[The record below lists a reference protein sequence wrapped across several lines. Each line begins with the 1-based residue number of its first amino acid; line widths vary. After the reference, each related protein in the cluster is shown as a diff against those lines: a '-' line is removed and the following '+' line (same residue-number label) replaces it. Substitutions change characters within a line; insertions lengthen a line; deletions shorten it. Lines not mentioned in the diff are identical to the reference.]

1 MSPPGDVD
9 DTQTAWVAEVLKF
22 WFVEVARPQWF
33 ADGVALDEQIRARFL
48 AVHQIV
54 AVEPE
59 DSLLV
64 DPKTAL
70 AAIIVL
76 DQFSR
81 NMFRGTESEFASDAK
96 AIAIAQTAVAKGFAD
111 ALNSEER
118 LFLYLPFEHQE
129 DASAQIRSVELISAL
144 GDPELTRYALAHKDI
159 INRFGRFPHRN
170 IILGRSSTADEV
182 EFLKSPGSSF

>member
-81 NMFRGTESEFASDAK
+81 NMFRGTESAFASDAK

-144 GDPELTRYALAHKDI
+144 GDPGLTRYALAHKDI